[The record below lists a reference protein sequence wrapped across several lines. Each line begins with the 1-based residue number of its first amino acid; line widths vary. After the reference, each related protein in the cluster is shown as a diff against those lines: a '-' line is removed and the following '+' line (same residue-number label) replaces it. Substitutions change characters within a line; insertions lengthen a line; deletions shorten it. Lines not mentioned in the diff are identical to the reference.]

1 MLPSDGP
8 MQVIIG
14 QNKKLLEDSQ
24 NKSTHTHIQTQ
35 QHNDCNKSMIKWRRL
50 SDLQSIGA
58 SQKEMKRN
66 NLVNDSINGDFLQSI
81 EKEEKKENH

>member
-8 MQVIIG
+8 MQVITRDL
-14 QNKKLLEDSQ
+14 QSPSKEHSNNNE
-24 NKSTHTHIQTQ
+24 
-35 QHNDCNKSMIKWRRL
+35 SMIKWRRL

-58 SQKEMKRN
+58 SQKETKRRRKN

-81 EKEEKKENH
+81 EKEEKTENH